1 MKPNI
6 RSLIIYLITLA
17 SLASAIYYLA
27 NYYTTTQG
35 ISLFYTPSQIT
46 IAHTLISLLC
56 FIIVLIVNLYRPLYT
71 AFAFMGAL
79 WISLRCVIIAMIPIA
94 NSNNLNPYHEAL
106 FIVIPS
112 FVMIAIETT
121 FAIQLVKLT
130 NQKIN
135 KSSN

>member
-1 MKPNI
+1 
-6 RSLIIYLITLA
+6 
-17 SLASAIYYLA
+17 
-27 NYYTTTQG
+27 
-35 ISLFYTPSQIT
+35 
-46 IAHTLISLLC
+46 
-56 FIIVLIVNLYRPLYT
+56 
-71 AFAFMGAL
+71 
-79 WISLRCVIIAMIPIA
+79 MIPIA
-94 NSNNLNPYHEAL
+94 NSNNINPYHEAL